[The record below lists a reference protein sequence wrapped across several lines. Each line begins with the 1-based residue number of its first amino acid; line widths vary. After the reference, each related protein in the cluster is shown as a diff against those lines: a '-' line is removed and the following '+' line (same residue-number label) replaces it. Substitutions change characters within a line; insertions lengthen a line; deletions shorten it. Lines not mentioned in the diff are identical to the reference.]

1 MYKYPLNCFCITI
14 SNLSFIFF
22 VLPIYLY
29 SIFPQKFELISCGL
43 IFSLNSEM
51 EIDFLGLI
59 SKQSQK
65 LEKGRRKNTFKDSA
79 IRGADISLSL
89 STISSS
95 VDLKGEPLSFG
106 EINGWTVPIN
116 KMIPT
121 CEGSL
126 EKDHAREKLSRACV
140 QTPINK
146 LSSTT
151 GFPYDLNEKPTD
163 SRNIF
168 EPTAQPAFLTLL
180 HSGAAHV
187 FHEILP
193 DKANHLMRV
202 SSKSSLVTSTNEKCT
217 RGYRYTPTVA
227 MARRAT
233 LARFLEKRMHRL
245 TRTKTANVTRK
256 SPDATSSQTW
266 NVNRRCNRKNNSII
280 KL

>member
-163 SRNIF
+163 SRLSLYSNGGNGSEGNLGQIF
-168 EPTAQPAFLTLL
+168 GE
-180 HSGAAHV
+180 AHAS
-187 FHEILP
+187 I
-193 DKANHLMRV
+193 DTYKD
-202 SSKSSLVTSTNEKCT
+202 SKCYQKIT
-217 RGYRYTPTVA
+217 
-227 MARRAT
+227 
-233 LARFLEKRMHRL
+233 
-245 TRTKTANVTRK
+245 
-256 SPDATSSQTW
+256 
-266 NVNRRCNRKNNSII
+266 RCNQFSNLECK
-280 KL
+280 